1 MMNYLEELKAK
12 LIEKI
17 SIQKITLIDNS
28 HLHKKHKSYDPKRY
42 HIKLIIQSKQL
53 QKLSKIESHKIIFSV
68 LAEDMKNKI
77 HALEIIFE

>member
-1 MMNYLEELKAK
+1 MNYLEELKAK

>member
-1 MMNYLEELKAK
+1 MINYLEELKAK

-17 SIQKITLIDNS
+17 SIEKITLIDNS
-28 HLHKKHKSYDPKRY
+28 HFHKKHKSYDPKRY

>member
-1 MMNYLEELKAK
+1 MNYLEELKAK

-68 LAEDMKNKI
+68 LAEDMKNKN